1 MIKMIM
7 YFNLRNGVGE
17 EDFVSKAK
25 EFLGYLEDKIEGL
38 GSAKLYR
45 HYMIG
50 ANPRRY
56 QLHMEMRELGAWD
69 RFAAFIKKDAK
80 GARFYQEWQ
89 KLVDMDTHYDEFVTE
104 IPL

>member
-1 MIKMIM
+1 MVKMIM

-17 EDFVSKAK
+17 EEFVINAK
-25 EFLGYLEDKIEGL
+25 EFLSYLEGKIEGL
-38 GSAKLYR
+38 GPAKLYR

-56 QLHMEMRELGAWD
+56 QMHMEVRDLGAWD

-80 GARFYQEWQ
+80 GATLYQKWQ
-89 KLVDMDTHYDEFVTE
+89 RLVDMDTHYGEFVSE
-104 IPL
+104 IPV